1 MTSETEKIAS
11 KSACKKFQ
19 FQTKGKI
26 HRKISAQIVS
36 FDNQTKSKGL
46 GRKAPVHKP
55 HWAVLL
61 LGSQSM
67 HVWGAIFCN
76 GFLLLF
82 ENSSYAMLLSFFYFD
97 GILILPNSGL
107 NFIDNDASLKNCCGF
122 KTENG
127 VSLSAEALIWKQK
140 VNSLVIK
147 TDISMESLIFSKRE
161 LRIRV
166 H

>member
-1 MTSETEKIAS
+1 
-11 KSACKKFQ
+11 
-19 FQTKGKI
+19 
-26 HRKISAQIVS
+26 
-36 FDNQTKSKGL
+36 
-46 GRKAPVHKP
+46 
-55 HWAVLL
+55 
-61 LGSQSM
+61 
-67 HVWGAIFCN
+67 
-76 GFLLLF
+76 
-82 ENSSYAMLLSFFYFD
+82 MLLSFFYFD